1 MHVETVSALS
11 ASDRETQCTDS
22 LIRLTSVGLRTDGAK
37 VAARILSDPALK
49 ALWYEDLQVMAGRI
63 SEMRRLLYE
72 ALTE

>member
-1 MHVETVSALS
+1 M
-11 ASDRETQCTDS
+11 TQCTDS

-37 VAARILSDPALK
+37 VAARILSEPELK